1 MKTLFD
7 FWSSFNLREIYKP
20 YTIGHHH
27 HDFYPY
33 KYEIKHLINNNVE
46 NYYINETENERI
58 YHILIPGISKEE
70 IKINLKNSEFSNNDI
85 LEIHRIKNKEEN
97 NKFDYLLDRLFFEI
111 TDDLDKEQIHAS
123 SKDGILTISIKKK
136 SKEQQKINKTIKEIK
151 ID

>member
-20 YTIGHHH
+20 YTIGH